1 MSHRG
6 PGYGKE
12 PGWDDVFSFVQ
23 VKVTRDTAMSA
34 KGKTAKETST
44 TGCGNEPSAPRDSVR
59 EQRRT
64 SFSEAELE
72 PATKMPRVEEISFA
86 GKDAAEIGK
95 HLEDLFNGGDTKGL
109 ETVKKQLR
117 SLAVTPR
124 VEMGLSQEELIEL
137 NGKASE
143 LFGILKARLS
153 SQRGHVQVTSSK
165 LGSMIHS
172 LGLGSSAGRSENR
185 ETVDAVLTSYSSD
198 DKDRKGAMLAH
209 SFYRSFLKHIYN
221 TNKGEFHD
229 DLDPAK
235 QRFQASLGLIWEKT
249 RVGIVRH
256 KNINGSTPEAPAT
269 SLLAADINQLVSKIV
284 DVCEKSNSTIE
295 NTEAGTIEE
304 DARRI
309 QHPCIK
315 GVSEYTL
322 HHVEDTQVA
331 ETTDARKTK
340 PQKKAVEKN
349 TTKCPRTDGLLVA
362 ADPNNRNV
370 LRALVS
376 MEAKLNT
383 FDETA
388 KYQNRSNAIDAYSQQ
403 EPDDNVTPWPLL
415 LFRYTLRHNAEDSV
429 AVLAF
434 VPTATDKGK
443 AVTLWESHKED
454 AIYRSIVAAVQAT
467 SDFMRELH
475 KKKKTV
481 DYCSV
486 HGNVVLDEEEGMVYK
501 CFFDTKRRHP
511 NLDLIRDFVDSK
523 AEKVSLGREGCYV
536 KMKWVGSMLKDG
548 HTCYMIAFL
557 QIARELQRLHE
568 LGYCHGDIRVSNL
581 ILHPVNGDKKARLV
595 DFDLAGKKGKQKYP
609 YNLLNLVDGARHE
622 DIQLAIKSKRVDDM
636 TLQPEHDWSSLVAA
650 MKCFEVKDKDDAD
663 TWEDL
668 IKRVENSNFGDLNDE
683 DLEQKVLKLNDK
695 VIEQAKAATD
705 SPKKGK

>member
-1 MSHRG
+1 MAQFSQMSPRVSL
-6 PGYGKE
+6 KE
-12 PGWDDVFSFVQ
+12 KSASSKFFIID
-23 VKVTRDTAMSA
+23 KVTRDTAMSA

-59 EQRRT
+59 EERRT
-64 SFSEAELE
+64 SFSESEQE
-72 PATKMPRVEEISFA
+72 PATKMPRVEEFSFA
-86 GKDAAEIGK
+86 GKDAADIGK

-109 ETVKKQLR
+109 ETVKKQLL

-137 NGKASE
+137 HGKAC
-143 LFGILKARLS
+143 ILKERLS
-153 SQRGHVQVTSSK
+153 SQQGHVQVTSSK

-221 TNKGEFHD
+221 TNKDEFHN

-235 QRFQASLGLIWEKT
+235 QRFQASLGLIWKETK
-249 RVGIVRH
+249 VGIVRH
-256 KNINGSTPEAPAT
+256 KNTCGSTPEAPAT

-284 DVCEKSNSTIE
+284 DVCEKSNSTIG

-304 DARRI
+304 DAPQI

-315 GVSEYTL
+315 WVSEYTL
-322 HHVEDTQVA
+322 HHVEDTQIA
-331 ETTDARKTK
+331 ETTDAGKTK
-340 PQKKAVEKN
+340 PQMKGVEKN
-349 TTKCPRTDGLLVA
+349 RIKCPRTDGLLVA
-362 ADPNNRNV
+362 VDPNNRNV

-403 EPDDNVTPWPLL
+403 EPDDDVTPWPLL
-415 LFRYTLRHNAEDSV
+415 LFRYTLRHNAKDSV

-434 VPTATDKGK
+434 VPTTPDKGK
-443 AVTLWESHKED
+443 SVMLWESHQED
-454 AIYRSIVAAVQAT
+454 AIYRSIVAAVRAT
-467 SDFMRELH
+467 SDFIRELH
-475 KKKKTV
+475 EKKKTV

-486 HGNVVLDEEEGMVYK
+486 HGNVVLDEEEEMVYK
-501 CFFDTKRRHP
+501 CFFDTERRHP
-511 NLDLIRDFVDSK
+511 NVDLICDFVDSK
-523 AEKVSLGREGCYV
+523 AERFSLGHRGCYV
-536 KMKWVGSMLKDG
+536 KMKWVGSMLTDN
-548 HTCYMIAFL
+548 HTCCMLAFL
-557 QIARELQRLHE
+557 QIARELQRLHN

-581 ILHPVNGDKKARLV
+581 ILHSVNGDKKAKLV

-622 DIQLAIKSKRVDDM
+622 DIQQAIKSERVGDM